1 MRYIPTAFTSYEAT
15 IHCVGGAHSAF
26 KKQENFRKIPGQANH
41 SFIESLLLETELI
54 QSLNGLVLIGT
65 DAEMREIAEA
75 EIDLEMKL
83 KLLPIKNPEAFKIL
97 DTKVGVQSVVQQLKL
112 SAPRALVINNK
123 TDLEKIEGEIALPYF
138 YKGDSGGG
146 GAFIHKVAANEP
158 PPKVSELS
166 YPFLVQEEITGS
178 EISIDAFF
186 VNGIL
191 KAYVYSDQI
200 KSIRLYGPSYNRRIA
215 RPATEDFLIALQS
228 MGEFTGV
235 YGLVNTTFIFNP
247 ELGKHLLLEFDPRPT
262 AWHFLAY
269 FLGINLG
276 ETLTTSHIGAVQ
288 FPSTHNF
295 RVTLMERF
303 LMYISSV
310 NNPWQLIR
318 AFKDLYSSN
327 VIIMRGNEINTTEA
341 LKILIVHA
349 PRYVVFAFTRKLFRL
364 LPSFIT
370 TPIKKR
376 GITNLIARRMIG
388 NV

>member
-1 MRYIPTAFTSYEAT
+1 
-15 IHCVGGAHSAF
+15 
-26 KKQENFRKIPGQANH
+26 
-41 SFIESLLLETELI
+41 LLLEKELI

-75 EIDLEMKL
+75 EIDLELKL

-97 DTKVGVQSVVQQLKL
+97 DSKVGVQSVVQQLKL

-123 TDLEKIEGEIALPYF
+123 TDLEKIEGAITPPYF
-138 YKGDSGGG
+138 YKGDTGGG
-146 GAFIHKVAANEP
+146 GAFIHRVATNEPTPKVA
-158 PPKVSELS
+158 ELS

-191 KAYVYSDQI
+191 KAYIYSDQI

-247 ELGKHLLLEFDPRPT
+247 ELGKHFLLEFDPRPT

-276 ETLTTSHIGAVQ
+276 ETLTTSHVGAVQ
-288 FPSTHNF
+288 VPSTHNF

-303 LMYISSV
+303 LMYITAV
-310 NNPWQLIR
+310 NNPWQWIK

-327 VIIMRGNEINTTEA
+327 VIIMGGKKINITEA
-341 LKILIVHA
+341 LKILIVYA

-364 LPSFIT
+364 LPSLIT

-376 GITNLIARRMIG
+376 GITRRIAHRMIG
-388 NV
+388 NI